1 MKKIVCSPWIF
12 IKFPSLF
19 LNTPTMNINTNFIN
33 PNDVPTLLAASQQSF
48 LVENKTLKVRVY
60 ENATVCPGFDGNIWV
75 NNQALF
81 NKYNT
86 SSPPRKINM
95 TMKRLFLLAI
105 SSLVGDMKSQTIC
118 GIFGFILMKNMQI

>member
-1 MKKIVCSPWIF
+1 
-12 IKFPSLF
+12 
-19 LNTPTMNINTNFIN
+19 MNINTNFIN

-48 LVENKTLKVRVY
+48 FVENKTLKVRVY

-86 SSPPRKINM
+86 LPPRKINM

-105 SSLVGDMKSQTIC
+105 SSLVGNMKSQTIC
-118 GIFGFILMKNMQI
+118 GIFGFILMKNIQI

>member
-1 MKKIVCSPWIF
+1 
-12 IKFPSLF
+12 
-19 LNTPTMNINTNFIN
+19 MNINTNFIN

-60 ENATVCPGFDGNIWV
+60 ENATVCLGFDGNIWV

-86 SSPPRKINM
+86 SPSPRKINM
-95 TMKRLFLLAI
+95 TMKRLFLMAI
-105 SSLVGDMKSQTIC
+105 LSLVGDMKSQTIC
-118 GIFGFILMKNMQI
+118 GIFGFILMKDFRF